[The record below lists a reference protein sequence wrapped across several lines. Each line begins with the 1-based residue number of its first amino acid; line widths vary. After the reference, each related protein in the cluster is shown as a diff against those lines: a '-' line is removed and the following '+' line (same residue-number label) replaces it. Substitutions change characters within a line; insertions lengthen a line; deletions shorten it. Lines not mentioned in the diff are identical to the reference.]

1 MTKSR
6 LIYTIAVSLLKA
18 RWRQTLVA
26 AVGVTFGITMF
37 ITLLS
42 FMSGLND
49 MLDGLILNRTPHIK
63 LYNEIKASEAQPVE
77 RSDSFKNAHN
87 FIQSVKPS
95 LSKLELHN
103 SGAIMAALKN
113 DNRVLGF
120 APKITAQVFYN
131 VGAIDLTGVI
141 NGIDVEAENKLFF
154 FSDYVTAGNYYDLK
168 NIPNSII
175 LGKGAADK
183 MLANIGDVIQV
194 TTARGDRMQLKVVG
208 FFQSG
213 LADLD
218 KVQSYAS
225 IATTQKLLAKPNS
238 YITDLQIKLKDINMA
253 PPVAK
258 EFARLYEADAEDI
271 QTANSQFETG
281 SSVRT
286 TISYAVGVT
295 LLIVAGFGIY
305 NILNMM
311 IYEKMDSIA
320 ILKATG
326 FSGRDVKNIFVSIAL
341 SIGLFGGLLG
351 LGFGFLLSATI
362 DAIPFNTASLP
373 TIKTYPINYNIKFYM
388 IGIVFSL
395 VTTYLA
401 GLFPARKAS
410 KIDPV
415 IIIRGK

>member
-1 MTKSR
+1 MTNSR

-63 LYNEIKASEAQPVE
+63 LYNEIKASEIQPVN
-77 RSDSFKNAHN
+77 RSDSFKSAHN

-95 LSKLELHN
+95 LSKIELHN
-103 SGAIMAALKN
+103 SGAIMTALKN
-113 DNRVLGF
+113 DSRVLGF

-208 FFQSG
+208 YFQSG

-225 IATTQKLLAKPNS
+225 IATTQKLLSKPNS
-238 YITDLQIKLKDINMA
+238 YITDLQIKLKDIAMA

-341 SIGLFGGLLG
+341 SIGIFGGLLG

-388 IGIVFSL
+388 VGIVFSL